1 MKLSGRRRKDGAE
14 QGRAVND
21 EADVH
26 RIILAAA
33 DELLGAVERV
43 DEEESVSVRG
53 DAAGGDFLLGNDRDA
68 GSCSRQ
74 CGEDD
79 QLGGAVGL
87 RDRRA
92 VGLVLDVEP
101 VGDDLKDRR
110 ARFLGGGSDILQQ
123 LPVIAQ
129 RGAILMPPSSRMSSA
144 LR

>member
-1 MKLSGRRRKDGAE
+1 MIDERDIDCELTIAAE
-14 QGRAVND
+14 EFAR
-21 EADVH
+21 
-26 RIILAAA
+26 
-33 DELLGAVERV
+33 AVERV
-43 DEEESVSVRG
+43 DEEEGVAVRG
-53 DAAGGDFLLGNDRDA
+53 DPAGGDLLLGDDRDA

-123 LPVIAQ
+123 LPVIDQ
-129 RGAILMPPSSRMSSA
+129 RGAIRIPPSRRMSSA